1 MILGGDEICRSQKG
15 NNNAYCQDSE
25 VSWFDWNLADEEKAM
40 LEFTRRMIHFRK
52 EHPALRRRHFF
63 QGRSLLGP
71 GKDISW
77 LKPDGEEMDE
87 QSWQNPESQAIGMLL
102 SGTDIDEYNEHGVR
116 IADETLL
123 ILFNASSKLVLFT
136 IPGKAQRW
144 KLVTDTHLPKV
155 VENHEFDSGQT

>member
-1 MILGGDEICRSQKG
+1 
-15 NNNAYCQDSE
+15 
-25 VSWFDWNLADEEKAM
+25 M

-52 EHPALRRRHFF
+52 EHPTLRRRHFF

-77 LKPDGEEMDE
+77 LRPDGNEMDE
-87 QSWQNPESQAIGMLL
+87 KTWQNPESRAIGMLL
-102 SGTDIDEYNEHGVR
+102 SGADIDEYNEHGVR

-136 IPGKAQRW
+136 VPGSGERW
-144 KLVTDTHLPKV
+144 KLVSDTHLPKV
-155 VENHEFDSGQT
+155 VENHEFDSGQSYQLQGRSVVLMRRIM